1 MKRKCAF
8 GAIFLLFMI
17 VCSSI
22 VAAAPSDTTPPT
34 VSITSPVSGTIYIT
48 AQTVTITASASDNKR
63 VSKVEFY
70 DGATLKG
77 TDTRKPYTYTW
88 TFTSADSGTHNWTAK
103 AYDSAGNSAT
113 SMVSLTVNIN
123 TDTTPPTGSITINS
137 GAAYTKS
144 TSVTLTLSALDTSGV
159 SQMCI
164 SNTTTCTTWVAYAT
178 STAWTL
184 PTGDGTKTVYVWYK
198 DGAGNA
204 DTTPYSDSITLDTTA
219 PTNGTLS
226 ATAGN
231 AQVSLSWSGISDA
244 TSGIESYKLVY
255 STGAAPAS
263 CSSGTQIYSGMATS
277 YTHTGLTNGMAYY
290 YRACAIDNAQNTS
303 TGATASATPVGDT
316 TPPTGSI
323 TINSG
328 AAYTNSTSVTLTL
341 SASDT
346 SGVSQMCVSNTT
358 TCSTWEAYATSK
370 AWTLLTG
377 DGAETV
383 YVWYKDG
390 TGNANTTPYS
400 DSIFLDTVPP
410 QCSVIISN
418 GVTYTN
424 SASVTLTLSAI
435 DPNPGSGVAQMCV
448 SNTNTSCSLWVNYA
462 TSMNWSLPTGDGTKF
477 VYAWFK
483 DNAGNVTPTPST
495 TSDSITLDTT
505 APTNGTLSATAGNAQ
520 VSLSWSGISDATSG
534 IGSYKLVYS
543 TGAAPASCS
552 SGTQIYSGMAASYTH
567 TGLTNGTAYYYRV
580 CGIDNAQ
587 NTSTG
592 ATASAT
598 PVSTAPA
605 VTTGSATS
613 VTSNSATLNGTV
625 NPNGAS
631 TTAYFQYGTTT
642 SYGSTTASQSMG
654 SGTTA
659 VSIPGG
665 SISGL
670 TCNTTYHYRAVGSNS
685 GGTNY
690 GSDMTFLT
698 SACPVTPPTV
708 TTSYATNIFATSAVL
723 NGTVNPNGSSTTAYF
738 QYGTTT
744 SYGST
749 TTSQSMGSGTTAVSI
764 PGGSISGLTCGTTY
778 HYRAVGTYSGGTI
791 NGADSTFTPVSIS
804 VSITSPASGTTYT
817 TAQTVTITAS
827 ASASCGTISKVEFL
841 DNGTVVATDTATP
854 YAYSWTITAADN
866 GTHSWIARAYDAIG
880 QNTTSLPVSLTVNI
894 GGGQTVWAEHV
905 AGNSYDSGNAVAVD
919 SSGNTVVVGYFQGTA
934 DFGGGSVT
942 GGSGKTMFIAKYSVT
957 GAYLWAKSF
966 GSTGG
971 VTANAVAVDSAGN
984 IIVVGSLG
992 PTGSTVNFGGGT
1004 LTSLAP
1010 TDIVIAKFSSAGT
1023 HLWSKIFNT
1032 GGYSSALGVAVDSS
1046 DNVVM
1051 TGSLQGGT
1059 NFGGG
1064 LMQSG
1069 GSTNTFI
1076 AKFSSVGTY
1085 LWSTIILSY
1094 LPNTGYGVAVD
1105 SSNNIVVTGSFQG
1118 TAYFGGIGGTTLTS
1132 VGLGDIYVTKLS
1144 PTGNFLWTKTFG
1156 TAWDENSYSV
1166 AIDSGSNIVITGT
1179 YTSAPLDFGG
1189 GPLPYN
1195 SGTDIFVA
1203 KFSLQGLVLWSK
1215 GFLASGKS
1223 THVAVDGA
1231 GNVVLTGYF
1240 MSSVNLGGG
1249 LLTSAGNYDAFVAK
1263 YAAADGTY
1271 LWADRFGGAGND
1283 IGYGVAVDGIGD
1295 VVATG
1300 FFAQTVN
1307 FGGISLTSTGPQDIF
1322 FIKLTP

>member
-1 MKRKCAF
+1 MLQSIDQHVHQLVKATQKKIANQKT
-8 GAIFLLFMI
+8 AILGLFFLFLFCP
-17 VCSSI
+17 VLSAH
-22 VAAAPSDTTPPT
+22 AATSDTWKSTGSNILASRSQNWTNGVPQNNYAVIFDNT
-34 VSITSPVSGTIYIT
+34 STNGCTWDITNLTLVSLNLSSTYTNNVVLNSVLGVTGN
-48 AQTVTITASASDNKR
+48 VTISGG
-63 VSKVEFY
+63 FL
-70 DGATLKG
+70 TLNQ
-77 TDTRKPYTYTW
+77 
-88 TFTSADSGTHNWTAK
+88 A
-103 AYDSAGNSAT
+103 
-113 SMVSLTVNIN
+113 LTIQSIG
-123 TDTTPPTGSITINS
+123 PTGSITINNS
-137 GAAYTKS
+137 AQYANSTSVSLNLSCAKTGGTCTQMQFSNDGATWSNPQAYATTATWTLATGDGTETVYAKFMDDTNNWSSAYSDTIFLDTVPPQCSVIINNGAAYTNS
-144 TSVTLTLSALDTSGV
+144 TSVALTLSATDPSPASGV
-159 SQMCI
+159 AQMCV
-164 SNTTTCTTWVAYAT
+164 SNIASCSSWQPYAT
-178 STAWTL
+178 SMAWTL
-184 PTGDGTKTVYVWYK
+184 PTGDGTKTVY
-198 DGAGNA
+198 
-204 DTTPYSDSITLDTTA
+204 
-219 PTNGTLS
+219 
-226 ATAGN
+226 
-231 AQVSLSWSGISDA
+231 
-244 TSGIESYKLVY
+244 
-255 STGAAPAS
+255 
-263 CSSGTQIYSGMATS
+263 
-277 YTHTGLTNGMAYY
+277 
-290 YRACAIDNAQNTS
+290 
-303 TGATASATPVGDT
+303 
-316 TPPTGSI
+316 
-323 TINSG
+323 
-328 AAYTNSTSVTLTL
+328 
-341 SASDT
+341 
-346 SGVSQMCVSNTT
+346 
-358 TCSTWEAYATSK
+358 
-370 AWTLLTG
+370 
-377 DGAETV
+377 
-383 YVWYKDG
+383 
-390 TGNANTTPYS
+390 
-400 DSIFLDTVPP
+400 
-410 QCSVIISN
+410 
-418 GVTYTN
+418 
-424 SASVTLTLSAI
+424 
-435 DPNPGSGVAQMCV
+435 
-448 SNTNTSCSLWVNYA
+448 
-462 TSMNWSLPTGDGTKF
+462 
-477 VYAWFK
+477 AWFK
-483 DNAGNVTPTPST
+483 DNAGNVTSASV
-495 TSDSITLDTT
+495 SDSITLDAT
-505 APTNGTLSATAGNAQ
+505 APTNGILSATAANSQ
-520 VSLSWSGISDATSG
+520 VSLIWSGFSDATSG
-534 IGSYKLVYS
+534 VGSYRVVFA
-543 TGAAPASCS
+543 TGAAPSSCS
-552 SGTQIYSGMAASYTH
+552 AGTQIYSGAATSYTH
-567 TGLTNGTAYYYRV
+567 TGLSNGTTYYYRV
-580 CGIDNAQ
+580 CAVDNAQ
-587 NTSTG
+587 NTSSGT
-592 ATASAT
+592 TASAT
-598 PVSTAPA
+598 PA
-605 VTTGSATS
+605 
-613 VTSNSATLNGTV
+613 
-625 NPNGAS
+625 
-631 TTAYFQYGTTT
+631 
-642 SYGSTTASQSMG
+642 
-654 SGTTA
+654 
-659 VSIPGG
+659 GG
-665 SISGL
+665 
-670 TCNTTYHYRAVGSNS
+670 
-685 GGTNY
+685 
-690 GSDMTFLT
+690 
-698 SACPVTPPTV
+698 TPPTV
-708 TTSYATNIFATSAVL
+708 TTGYATNIFATSAVL

-1203 KFSLQGLVLWSK
+1203 KFSLQGSLLWSK

-1249 LLTSAGNYDAFVAK
+1249 LLTSAGNYDTFVAK

-1295 VVATG
+1295 AVATG